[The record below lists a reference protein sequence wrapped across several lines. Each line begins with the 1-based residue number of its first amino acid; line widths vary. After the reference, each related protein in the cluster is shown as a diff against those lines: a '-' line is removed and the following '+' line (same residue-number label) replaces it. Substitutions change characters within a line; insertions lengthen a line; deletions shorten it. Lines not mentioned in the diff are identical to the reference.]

1 VAGGTATLSSTFG
14 ATNPNGAWNLYV
26 RDFVVGES
34 GTIAGG
40 WSMQIQT
47 TIPDN
52 EAPDTTIAAG
62 PTGVIQSSSA
72 SIAFSANEDA
82 TFECSL
88 DLAAFAPCSSPKA
101 YTSLGE
107 GQHVIN
113 VRATDHSAN
122 VEPAPATANF
132 SVDTIAPQT
141 TIDSGPVGTI
151 GDSTA
156 SFSFSANEPAVFE
169 CKLDTGAFAACSSPQ
184 DYAGLADGQHTFQLR
199 ATDAAGNVDRT
210 ASSRTFTVGDTGKP
224 IATVDKPRPKRGQS
238 KAKVTFG
245 AIDDRTSIDA
255 LTFTCSLDGG
265 AEAACTSPTTY
276 RRLALGKHRV
286 TVVATDLAGNASPPV
301 STSFKIRRR

>member
-1 VAGGTATLSSTFG
+1 VF
-14 ATNPNGAWNLYV
+14 
-26 RDFVVGES
+26 GES
-34 GTIAGG
+34 GAIAGG

-52 EAPDTTIAAG
+52 AAPETTIEAG
-62 PTGVIQSSSA
+62 PTGVIRSSST

-82 TFECSL
+82 TFQCSL

-101 YTSLGE
+101 YSTLSE

-113 VRATDHSAN
+113 VQATDPSAN
-122 VEPAPATANF
+122 VEPAPATASF
-132 SVDTIAPQT
+132 TVDTIAPQT

-156 SFSFSANEPAVFE
+156 SFSFSANEAVSFE
-169 CKLDTGAFAACSSPQ
+169 CKLDTAAFAACASPQ
-184 DYAGLADGQHTFQLR
+184 GYAGLADGQHTFQLR
-199 ATDAAGNVDRT
+199 ATDTAGNVDRT
-210 ASSRTFTVGDTGKP
+210 ASSRTFTVGDTGQP

-245 AIDDRTSIDA
+245 AIDDRTSIEA
-255 LTFTCSLDGG
+255 LTFTCALDGG

-276 RRLALGKHRV
+276 KRLALGKHRV
-286 TVVATDLAGNASPPV
+286 TVVATDLAGNTSVPV
-301 STSFKIRRR
+301 SKSFKIKRR